1 MSFNAVNNTTRGSP
15 DTKALHAREQE
26 EKLRTEA
33 AFHDDGD
40 TYGEFL

>member
-1 MSFNAVNNTTRGSP
+1 MSFNAVNNITRGSP